1 MALNPFTG
9 GRLPQ
14 TFFDTNG
21 DGVFNSADT
30 LNGVPVS
37 GIGLPSSPNAPI
49 FIGDIM
55 QVSLDN
61 GSSATIKTNTTSM
74 SATRVSWREIIRD

>member
-1 MALNPFTG
+1 MAINPFTG

-14 TFFDTNG
+14 SFFDTNA
-21 DGVFNSADT
+21 DGSFNTGDT

-37 GIGLPSSPNAPI
+37 GIGLPSSPNSPI

-61 GSSATIKTNTTSM
+61 GGSATIKTNSTTM
-74 SATRVSWREIIRD
+74 SASRVSWREIIRD